1 MKDLKNYLREVL
13 GESLETA
20 EITKQEKSTLPLFMR
35 SVYELKK
42 GILFNKNILLVIK
55 NGVEHFTTEQYR
67 KHANIIETNLKL
79 PVVFVFNTIE
89 SYNRKRLIQKQIAF
103 ILPGKQMCIPYL
115 LIDLKEYKQKKPVKR
130 EILLPAAQCLVLFHL
145 LKNSIE
151 GRNFKEMA
159 KRTNYSSMTITR
171 AANDLAEKKICKIT
185 GTRDK
190 TISFGKGKKKIWEQA
205 LPYMTSPIKK
215 TFYINAKFK
224 PNTAHL
230 CNISALSNYT
240 NIAGDNRE
248 HLAVSQMNLKMLM
261 VKNVDL
267 ETNNIEGDI
276 KLEIWKYSPGVL
288 TDKNI
293 VDPLSLYLSLKN
305 ADDERVQMSLDKLL
319 NELW

>member
-1 MKDLKNYLREVL
+1 MKNLKKYLREVL
-13 GESLETA
+13 GESLETT

-35 SVYELKK
+35 GAYEFKK

-55 NGVEHFTTEQYR
+55 TGVEHFTTKQYR
-67 KHANIIETNLKL
+67 KHADIIETNLKL

-103 ILPGKQMCIPYL
+103 ILPGKQMCIPNL

-130 EILLPAAQCLVLFHL
+130 ETLLPATQCLVLFHL

-151 GRNFKEMA
+151 GKNFKEMA

-171 AANDLAEKKICKIT
+171 AVNDLAEKKICIINGT
-185 GTRDK
+185 GDK
-190 TISFGKGKKKIWEQA
+190 TISFGKGKKETWEQA
-205 LPYMTSPIKK
+205 WPYMISPVKRA
-215 TFYINAKFK
+215 FYINAKFK
-224 PNTAHL
+224 PDTAHL

-248 HLAVSQMNLKMLM
+248 HLAVSQINFKMLM
-261 VKNVDL
+261 AKNVDL
-267 ETNNIEGDI
+267 EANNIEGDI

-293 VDPLSLYLSLKN
+293 VDPLSLYLSLKD

-319 NELW
+319 NKLW